1 MTAPADTL
9 WWLSHEYGQ
18 RLARASSYLE
28 LLEQLVSERLPMHDG
43 LIAALVE
50 ARSYL
55 EALREEFRAW
65 RYAYLYETPD
75 SKRMV
80 QGERA
85 VSSALSSFHRMR
97 QRHLEFLGELNT
109 YFVSMPRPDTRITSV
124 SMGDMWVLTL
134 DSVGGLL
141 DFDADQHG
149 VTG

>member
-80 QGERA
+80 QSERA
-85 VSSALSSFHRMR
+85 VSTALSSFHRMR

-109 YFVSMPRPDTRITSV
+109 YFVSMPRPDTHITSV
-124 SMGDMWVLTL
+124 SMGDMWVLTMN
-134 DSVGGLL
+134 SVGGLL